1 MIVQL
6 YMLFSTSLSKNWRIL
21 QERFKGEIVV
31 KTGGGKWRLIRLKR
45 SLLTS
50 DLRSVFLL
58 SLSCNIDDISTPDDD
73 YDYNTHDSISFFLEF
88 KNKKQNMDRRKI
100 IKNPGRKSSDKFSLL
115 IVLSCWCKRLCPA
128 FYHESNGSGTTTWIK
143 CLGHACHPFH
153 LLLYIFVFLS
163 FYASFL
169 SKW

>member
-50 DLRSVFLL
+50 DLRSVFLSHFHATSMTFRL
-58 SLSCNIDDISTPDDD
+58 LMMTMTTILMTPSPFSLNSITSFISW
-73 YDYNTHDSISFFLEF
+73 IEGRLE
-88 KNKKQNMDRRKI
+88 KD
-100 IKNPGRKSSDKFSLL
+100 PGRKSSDKFSLL